1 MKVVPS
7 ITGAFNIAE
16 KQLETGFKV
25 NFAIKKYGGNIPL
38 YFWLSK
44 SFLENSSYTMLN
56 SCENY
61 YIFKDL
67 KSGKEVKVTPITDDK
82 ITLEFKE
89 HFE

>member
-1 MKVVPS
+1 MNRM
-7 ITGAFNIAE
+7 I
-16 KQLETGFKV
+16 
-25 NFAIKKYGGNIPL
+25 
-38 YFWLSK
+38 K

-56 SCENY
+56 SYENY

-67 KSGKEVKVTPITDDK
+67 KSGKEVKVKPITDDK

>member
-1 MKVVPS
+1 MNRM
-7 ITGAFNIAE
+7 IT
-16 KQLETGFKV
+16 
-25 NFAIKKYGGNIPL
+25 
-38 YFWLSK
+38 

-67 KSGKEVKVTPITDDK
+67 KSGKEVKVTPVTDDK